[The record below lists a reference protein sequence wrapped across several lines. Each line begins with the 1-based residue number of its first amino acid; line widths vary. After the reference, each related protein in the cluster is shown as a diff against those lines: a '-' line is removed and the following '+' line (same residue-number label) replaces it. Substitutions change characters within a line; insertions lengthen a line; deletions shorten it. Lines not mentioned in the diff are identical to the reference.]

1 MIVQNPLTGAAS
13 GQIDGAVAMRR
24 LGKNIMRTYVQDI
37 NESKEQPSVSWREH
51 WKDIIKLSKSMMSY
65 TEITAKEKKAG
76 LNNYSKSVKEAKKA
90 YTTQAPGVFV
100 LDGKNIQPSEPTKYA
115 NGYTTSL
122 SYSSYSANRTQYLNE
137 EWDFSSDSAEETDT
151 PQMAWLVWL
160 DISNNVLRNTNTMV
174 NVQNFNSNIR
184 TISENQPGFYA
195 GQILQAGMLI
205 TEKTGKQYYVFD
217 DRTITLREI
226 SFGLWLWEY
235 TGFETE
241 GCPSDITVSRRGESP
256 ILTPEYNKNTYEY
269 TADVTAGLAYQIRV
283 YCDTANVTATINGTD
298 PTSKLSTYYTFTNTP
313 ITVPTGYGIDVIEGR
328 SHRKYSLGFV

>member
-51 WKDIIKLSKSMMSY
+51 WKDIIKLSKSMMAY
-65 TEITAKEKKAG
+65 TKVTAKEKKAG

-122 SYSSYSANRTQYLNE
+122 SYSSYSANRMQYLNE
-137 EWDFSSDSAEETDT
+137 TWEYSSDSLDESNS

-160 DISNNVLRNTNTMV
+160 DVSNNVMRNTNIMV

-184 TISENQPGFYA
+184 TISEYQQGYYA
-195 GQILQAGMLI
+195 GQILQAGLLI
-205 TEKTGKQYYVFD
+205 TEKSGKQYYVFD
-217 DRTITLREI
+217 DRTITLRKI
-226 SFGLWLWEY
+226 SFGFWLWEY
-235 TGFETE
+235 TGYETE
-241 GCPSDITVSRRGESP
+241 GCPTGLEIWQRSAKKTIVPTYD
-256 ILTPEYNKNTYEY
+256 KNIYEY
-269 TADVTAGLAYQIRV
+269 TCDIDVTAAYTIV
-283 YCDTANVTATINGTD
+283 VHIDMENVTATINGEQ
-298 PTSKLSTYYTFTNTP
+298 PTGATASSCTWLK
-313 ITVPTGYGIDVIEGR
+313 TVATIPTGYGIDIIKGR
-328 SHRKYSLGFV
+328 SHRKYSIGFI

>member
-1 MIVQNPLTGAAS
+1 MKTQNPLIGAAS
-13 GQIDGAVAMRR
+13 GQFDGTVAMRR
-24 LGKNIMRTYVQDI
+24 LKKNIMRTYVQDI
-37 NESKEQPSVSWREH
+37 NESQELPSVTWRNH
-51 WKDIIKLSKSMMSY
+51 WKDVIKLAKSMSPY
-65 TEITAKEKKAG
+65 TEITNKEKKAG
-76 LNNYSKSVKEAKKA
+76 LSGYSKSVQNAKKA
-90 YTTQAPGVFV
+90 YTTQSPGVFV
-100 LDGKNIQPSEPTKYA
+100 LDGKNIQPSEQTKYA
-115 NGYTTSL
+115 NGYTTNL
-122 SYSSYSANRTQYLNE
+122 SYSSYGIIRTQYLNE

-226 SFGLWLWEY
+226 SFGSWLWEY

-241 GCPSDITVSRRGESP
+241 GCPIDITVFLRGSSP
-256 ILTPEYNKNTYEY
+256 TITPVYDKNTYEY
-269 TADVTAGLAYQIRV
+269 TADVTAGTLYEIRIF
-283 YCDTANVTATINGTD
+283 CDTENVTATVNGLD
-298 PTSKLSTYYTFTNTP
+298 PTSKQATYYTFRETP
-313 ITVPTGYGIDVIEGR
+313 VSVPTGYGIDVIEGR